1 MSGRDSSTR
10 MIQRLP
16 ENFDK
21 EGIETI
27 KNLAKRLEAYAIHL
41 EDERNKDAL
50 KLNKKNEDLV
60 ACESALEKSKNEV
73 KSINELNIKLD
84 SDKEVLKQ
92 KYNKSKD
99 ALNEKMKSY

>member
-27 KNLAKRLEAYAIHL
+27 KNLAKRLEA
-41 EDERNKDAL
+41 
-50 KLNKKNEDLV
+50 
-60 ACESALEKSKNEV
+60 
-73 KSINELNIKLD
+73 
-84 SDKEVLKQ
+84 
-92 KYNKSKD
+92 
-99 ALNEKMKSY
+99 